1 MDLHHCQV
9 TDDRLLVRLVDI
21 PVHDHF
27 IENVMDLL
35 QIEHD
40 LHVKELLNEKGSG
53 YVQLALQVKEEDH
66 THQLGEIELQ
76 CLHKH
81 VDEGKKGERILEWKQ
96 YPTIDLT
103 AVDIR
108 CNHVHQI
115 VYELVDTSVSP
126 MLEHIALV

>member
-1 MDLHHCQV
+1 MKADSQQTTATTWYSTKTSKHASLFVLQRMDLHHRQV

-53 YVQLALQVKEEDH
+53 YVQLTLQVKEEDQH
-66 THQLGEIELQ
+66 P
-76 CLHKH
+76 
-81 VDEGKKGERILEWKQ
+81 
-96 YPTIDLT
+96 PTWRNT
-103 AVDIR
+103 A
-108 CNHVHQI
+108 
-115 VYELVDTSVSP
+115 LMSP
-126 MLEHIALV
+126 QTRR